1 MSQALIY
8 TLLALALLLPLVG
21 AAALRAL
28 AARLSG
34 AQVAAAAALVMAVAI
49 GSTFTLVRGNVDSLR
64 IGDLTLLLPIA
75 PGLPPV
81 GDLPITDDT
90 QPAPPSDTP
99 PAAPAATLAATA
111 SITPTAAITTSATL
125 TPTLAATATLTPTLA
140 PTATLTPTLAATATL
155 TPTLEPTPAPPPP
168 TDTAAPAPSQP
179 RTYTVQPGD
188 TIRGIAERFGV
199 TVAALLRANG
209 LTADQAD
216 TIRPGQVLT
225 IPPAGG

>member
-1 MSQALIY
+1 MSQALVY

-34 AQVAAAAALVMAVAI
+34 AQIAAAAALVMAVAI
-49 GSTFTLVRGNVDSLR
+49 ASTFVLARGNVDSLR

-75 PGLPPV
+75 PFEPPV

-90 QPAPPSDTP
+90 QPAPPLTTDD
-99 PAAPAATLAATA
+99 
-111 SITPTAAITTSATL
+111 TPTAPVQTPRRGVSTIT
-125 TPTLAATATLTPTLA
+125 PTATLTPTLA
-140 PTATLTPTLAATATL
+140 PTATLTPTLAPTATLTPTLAPTATL

-168 TDTAAPAPSQP
+168 TDTAAPAPP

-209 LTADQAD
+209 LTPDQAD